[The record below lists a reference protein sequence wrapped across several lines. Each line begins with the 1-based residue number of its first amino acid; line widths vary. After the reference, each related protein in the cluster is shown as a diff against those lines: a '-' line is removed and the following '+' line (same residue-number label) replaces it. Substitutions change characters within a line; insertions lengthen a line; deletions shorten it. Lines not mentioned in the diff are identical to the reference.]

1 MKFATVCSGIEACSS
16 AWEPLGWKAQFFS
29 EIDPFPCE
37 VLKYHYPTVPN
48 YGDMTQ
54 YKEWKDGS
62 VDVICGGT
70 PCQSFSVAGL
80 RKGIESPNGQLMLT
94 FGAILKKYQPRWMVW
109 ENVPGVLSS
118 NRGKDFGTFLGML
131 GELGYGFAYR
141 VLNAE
146 YFGVAQRRRRVFVVG
161 YLGDWKRPASVLFE
175 PESLQG
181 DLAKSRKKG
190 QGTAGHTENGTQ
202 DGSIPQVS
210 PTLTS
215 NAAGMSRTG
224 NGCNEGSWYIPT
236 QDLPSCTPTLNGE
249 ELKRHV
255 SNQMIGNA
263 ESWFFPEVKEKM
275 GTITSRMF
283 NALGARDVEEGALV
297 PELYSIHRN
306 AFNMSDSMME
316 KSKTSSSQ
324 DNLIKT
330 DNKSPP
336 IISREPPHGVAYSSE
351 TIAIQGDGGTSMS
364 ANGMGWKK
372 EQSFTLNSTDKHS
385 VAFSLD
391 SVSSNSMKSDNPTS
405 GSRQVNKAKTIDT
418 TSQDPSK
425 SQGGIAI
432 ANSMQVRRLTPTE
445 CERLQG
451 FKDGHTKIPYRN
463 KPADECPDGPRY
475 KALGNSMAVP
485 VMKWIGER
493 IMRTEKIFNELD

>member
-16 AWEPLGWKAQFFS
+16 AWEPLGWEAQFFS
-29 EIDPFPCE
+29 EIEPFPCE
-37 VLKYHYPTVPN
+37 VLKHHYPTVPN

-94 FGAILKKYQPRWMVW
+94 FGAILEKYKPRWMVW

-175 PESLQG
+175 SQSLQG
-181 DLAKSRKKG
+181 DLAESRKERQRTTKD
-190 QGTAGHTENGTQ
+190 TEN
-202 DGSIPQVS
+202 SVRNCS
-210 PTLTS
+210 
-215 NAAGMSRTG
+215 
-224 NGCNEGSWYIPT
+224 E
-236 QDLPSCTPTLNGE
+236 LPRVTPCITA
-249 ELKRHV
+249 ELKKQV
-255 SNQMIGNA
+255 TNQMIGNA
-263 ESWFFPEVKEKM
+263 ESWFYPE
-275 GTITSRMF
+275 SQ
-283 NALGARDVEEGALV
+283 A
-297 PELYSIHRN
+297 Y
-306 AFNMSDSMME
+306 
-316 KSKTSSSQ
+316 TSSSFGQ
-324 DNLIKT
+324 YT
-330 DNKSPP
+330 
-336 IISREPPHGVAYSSE
+336 EGVGNAEGGDLGGGSE
-351 TIAIQGDGGTSMS
+351 TIAIQDGFSGQ
-364 ANGMGWKK
+364 NGRNWNIEK
-372 EQSFTLNSTDKHS
+372 SFTLNSTDKHS

-425 SQGGIAI
+425 NQGGIAI

-451 FKDGHTKIPYRN
+451 FEDGHTKIPYRN
-463 KPADECPDGPRY
+463 KSADDCPDGPRY

-493 IMRTEKIFNELD
+493 IMRTEKVFNDME

>member
-16 AWEPLGWKAQFFS
+16 AWEPLGWEAQFFS
-29 EIDPFPCE
+29 EIDPFPSE

-94 FGAILKKYQPRWMVW
+94 FGAILEKYQPRWMVW

-141 VLNAE
+141 VLDAQ

-181 DLAKSRKKG
+181 DLAKSQKERQRTSG
-190 QGTAGHTENGTQ
+190 DTEN
-202 DGSIPQVS
+202 SV
-210 PTLTS
+210 
-215 NAAGMSRTG
+215 G
-224 NGCNEGSWYIPT
+224 NCSE
-236 QDLPSCTPTLNGE
+236 LPRVRPCLNGE

-263 ESWFFPEVKEKM
+263 ESWFYPEYLGNAEGGNLDKPNLTTQNTGGAGISNQTNLVGQKM

-283 NALGARDVEEGALV
+283 NALGARDVEEGA
-297 PELYSIHRN
+297 
-306 AFNMSDSMME
+306 
-316 KSKTSSSQ
+316 
-324 DNLIKT
+324 
-330 DNKSPP
+330 
-336 IISREPPHGVAYSSE
+336 
-351 TIAIQGDGGTSMS
+351 TIAIQDGFSGQ
-364 ANGMGWKK
+364 NGRTWNIEK
-372 EQSFTLNSTDKHS
+372 SFTLNSTDKHS

-425 SQGGIAI
+425 NQGGIAI

-451 FKDGHTKIPYRN
+451 FEDGHTKIPYRN
-463 KPADECPDGPRY
+463 KSANECPDGPRY

-493 IMRTEKIFNELD
+493 IIRTEKIFNELD

>member
-16 AWEPLGWKAQFFS
+16 AWEPLGWEAQFFS

-37 VLKYHYPTVPN
+37 VLKHHYPTVPN

-94 FGAILKKYQPRWMVW
+94 FGAILEKYQPRWMVW

-146 YFGVAQRRRRVFVVG
+146 YWGVAQRRRRVFVVG

-181 DLAKSRKKG
+181 DLAESHKER
-190 QGTAGHTENGTQ
+190 QRTTRDTEN
-202 DGSIPQVS
+202 SI
-210 PTLTS
+210 
-215 NAAGMSRTG
+215 G
-224 NGCNEGSWYIPT
+224 NCSE
-236 QDLPSCTPTLNGE
+236 LPKVTPCITA
-249 ELKRHV
+249 ELKKQV
-255 SNQMIGNA
+255 TNQMIGDA
-263 ESWFFPEVKEKM
+263 ESWFIPQV
-275 GTITSRMF
+275 
-283 NALGARDVEEGALV
+283 A
-297 PELYSIHRN
+297 Y
-306 AFNMSDSMME
+306 
-316 KSKTSSSQ
+316 TSSSFGQ
-324 DNLIKT
+324 YA
-330 DNKSPP
+330 
-336 IISREPPHGVAYSSE
+336 EGVGTLRAEGGDLGGGSE
-351 TIAIQGDGGTSMS
+351 TI
-364 ANGMGWKK
+364 
-372 EQSFTLNSTDKHS
+372 S
-385 VAFSLD
+385 V
-391 SVSSNSMKSDNPTS
+391 
-405 GSRQVNKAKTIDT
+405 
-418 TSQDPSK
+418 
-425 SQGGIAI
+425 
-432 ANSMQVRRLTPTE
+432 NSMQVRRLTPTE

-451 FKDGHTKIPYRN
+451 FEDGHTKIPYRN
-463 KPADECPDGPRY
+463 KSADECPDGPRY

>member
-1 MKFATVCSGIEACSS
+1 MNFATVCSGIEACSS

-29 EIDPFPCE
+29 EIEPFPCE
-37 VLKYHYPTVPN
+37 VLKHHYPTVPN
-48 YGDMTQ
+48 YGDMNN
-54 YKEWKDGS
+54 YKEWKNGS
-62 VDVICGGT
+62 VDVLCGGT
-70 PCQSFSVAGL
+70 PCQSFSIAGL

-94 FGAILKKYQPRWMVW
+94 FGAILEKYKPRYMVW

-118 NRGKDFGTFLGML
+118 NKGKDFGTFLGML

-141 VLNAE
+141 ILNAE
-146 YFGVAQRRRRVFVVG
+146 YWGVAQRRRRVFVVG
-161 YLGDWKRPASVLFE
+161 YLGDWKRAASVLFE

-190 QGTAGHTENGTQ
+190 KGTTRDTQNGTQ

-215 NAAGMSRTG
+215 NAAGMSRVG
-224 NGCNEGSWYIPT
+224 NGSNEGSWYIPT

-263 ESWFFPEVKEKM
+263 ESWFYPEVP
-275 GTITSRMF
+275 S
-283 NALGARDVEEGALV
+283 
-297 PELYSIHRN
+297 LYSIHRN
-306 AFNMSDSMME
+306 AMNMSDSMME
-316 KSKTSSSQ
+316 KSKTSSSH
-324 DNLIKT
+324 DNFIKD
-330 DNKSPP
+330 DNKCPP
-336 IISREPPHGVAYSSE
+336 IISGLPPHGVAYSIMPMNSGKDYKARPTE
-351 TIAIQGDGGTSMS
+351 ILQPLMAGSPNHGNQGGDYIVQ
-364 ANGMGWKK
+364 N
-372 EQSFTLNSTDKHS
+372 
-385 VAFSLD
+385 VAPSLMT
-391 SVSSNSMKSDNPTS
+391 N
-405 GSRQVNKAKTIDT
+405 
-418 TSQDPSK
+418 DPSR
-425 SQGGIAI
+425 SPQASEVTQQINSVYNA
-432 ANSMQVRRLTPTE
+432 SMQVRRLTPKE

-463 KPADECPDGPRY
+463 KSADECPDGPRY

-493 IMRTEKIFNELD
+493 IMRTEKVFNDME

>member
-16 AWEPLGWKAQFFS
+16 AWEPLGWEAQFFS
-29 EIDPFPCE
+29 EIEPFPCE
-37 VLKYHYPTVPN
+37 VLKHHYPTVPN

-54 YKEWKDGS
+54 YKEWKNGS

-94 FGAILKKYQPRWMVW
+94 FGAILEKYQPRWMVW

-131 GELGYGFAYR
+131 GECGYGFAYR
-141 VLNAE
+141 VLDAQ

-181 DLAKSRKKG
+181 DLAESLKER
-190 QGTAGHTENGTQ
+190 QRTTRDTEN
-202 DGSIPQVS
+202 SARNCS
-210 PTLTS
+210 
-215 NAAGMSRTG
+215 
-224 NGCNEGSWYIPT
+224 E
-236 QDLPSCTPTLNGE
+236 LPRVTPCLNGE

-263 ESWFFPEVKEKM
+263 ESWFYPEVTEKM

-297 PELYSIHRN
+297 PQAY
-306 AFNMSDSMME
+306 
-316 KSKTSSSQ
+316 TSSSFGQ
-324 DNLIKT
+324 YA
-330 DNKSPP
+330 
-336 IISREPPHGVAYSSE
+336 EGVGTLRAEGGDLGGDSE
-351 TIAIQGDGGTSMS
+351 TIAIQDGFSS
-364 ANGMGWKK
+364 QNGRNWNIEK
-372 EQSFTLNSTDKHS
+372 SFTLNSTDKHS
-385 VAFSLD
+385 V
-391 SVSSNSMKSDNPTS
+391 
-405 GSRQVNKAKTIDT
+405 
-418 TSQDPSK
+418 
-425 SQGGIAI
+425 

-451 FKDGHTKIPYRN
+451 FQDGHTKIPYRN

-485 VMKWIGER
+485 VMQWIGER